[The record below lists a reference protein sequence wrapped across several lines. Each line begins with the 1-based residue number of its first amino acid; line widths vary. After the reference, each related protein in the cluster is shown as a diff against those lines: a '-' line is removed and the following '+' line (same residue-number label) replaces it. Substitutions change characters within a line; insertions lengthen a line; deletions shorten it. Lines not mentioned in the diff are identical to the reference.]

1 MVLPTSLKAAAASDV
16 RSTPTSVPQVA
27 YRDPIDD
34 SSVVSGRLP
43 ESVPSPDDSSELLDP
58 PITTM
63 QELLDTIQNT
73 LTLNRRRVDEEI
85 AASARASLEA
95 VDALSA
101 RFETLF
107 HNNVT
112 QRHRLQHRSLFGIFK
127 SNPCLA
133 SISKMPSLPHPSDLT
148 MKHQE
153 LRFLVLLSLAI
164 FDRLLQAPGRVHPHL
179 VLRILI
185 LDLVITALIIS
196 VLV

>member
-43 ESVPSPDDSSELLDP
+43 ESAPSPDDSSELPDP

-112 QRHRLQHRSLFGIFK
+112 QRR
-127 SNPCLA
+127 
-133 SISKMPSLPHPSDLT
+133 PSLAQTPAPVTFRDLQVEPVPRIDIEDALLAASLRPDNDAPRTSIPRPSQSGDFRST
-148 MKHQE
+148 TPSTDS
-153 LRFLVLLSLAI
+153 RPP
-164 FDRLLQAPGRVHPHL
+164 APRPSNS
-179 VLRILI
+179 
-185 LDLVITALIIS
+185 DS
-196 VLV
+196 